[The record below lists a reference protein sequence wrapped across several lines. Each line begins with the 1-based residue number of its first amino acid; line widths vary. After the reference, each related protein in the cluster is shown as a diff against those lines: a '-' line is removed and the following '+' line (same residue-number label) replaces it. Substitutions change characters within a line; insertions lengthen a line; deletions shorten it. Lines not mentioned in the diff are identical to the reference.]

1 MRFWIVQLSADST
14 ANIRFYTDISSNES
28 MESDPIIICR
38 TDGSQRNSI
47 IPDDGGEQYK
57 SFVLKINQAFKFDN
71 YDTAL
76 KPISNYKI
84 TDLQNISEKLG
95 ICYEKKCKKQDMY
108 DKILQVCT

>member
-1 MRFWIVQLSADST
+1 MRRRQRVWIFVISSH
-14 ANIRFYTDISSNES
+14 ISSNVPGALPLPHS
-28 MESDPIIICR
+28 YGCVR
-38 TDGSQRNSI
+38 TPSSYISSYGI

-84 TDLQNISEKLG
+84 TDLENISEKLG